1 MPILKELKAF
11 MMRGNVVDMAV
22 GIVVG
27 GAFGQIV
34 TSLVNDII
42 MPPVGVLLNGVNF
55 TDLKLIIKEASV
67 DAAGAA
73 TLPVTLNYGHF
84 VQMIINFVIISTAIF
99 FVIKGMNSLQN
110 KKEEAL
116 AAPPAPSKEETLL
129 TEIRDLLK
137 EKK

>member
-1 MPILKELKAF
+1 MAIVKELKAF

-22 GIVVG
+22 GVIVG

-34 TSLVNDII
+34 NSLVNDVI
-42 MPPVGVLLNGVNF
+42 MPPIGVLLNGVNF
-55 TDLKLIIKEASV
+55 TDLKLVIKEASL

-73 TLPVTLNYGHF
+73 IPAVSLNYGNF
-84 VQMIINFVIISTAIF
+84 IQMVINFIIISTAIF
-99 FVIKGMNSLQN
+99 FVIKGMNSLQH
-110 KKEEAL
+110 KKEEVP
-116 AAPPAPSKEETLL
+116 AAPPAPSKEEVLL